1 MIISKCSEAVVGLEI
16 LDGLS
21 TGLRSS
27 LKRSLSRCLVSPMYC
42 VEQWLHCIMFLEL
55 Q

>member
-1 MIISKCSEAVVGLEI
+1 MRKCSETVVGLEI

-27 LKRSLSRCLVSPMYC
+27 LKRPLSLRLVSRSYC
-42 VEQWLHCIMFLEL
+42 LK
-55 Q
+55 